1 MIKTGVRGTLMGEWP
16 KLLFLLEYCK
26 SRVHIII
33 PGVSNKTMHKEL
45 GNHREKYN
53 TTKEVKTAERK
64 GKTVW
69 KNWNQI
75 IRWQI
80 LTQVHHQL
88 HYI

>member
-1 MIKTGVRGTLMGEWP
+1 MIKTGVRGTLMGEWS

-33 PGVSNKTMHKEL
+33 SGVSIKTMHNEL
-45 GNHREKYN
+45 GNQREKYN

-64 GKTVW
+64 RKTAL
-69 KNWNQI
+69 KNWNWI